1 MVTSNTRP
9 RPRARSDR
17 GRRSR
22 SRCRP
27 ARAAADSSNH
37 AAHFRLSRSARKVS
51 SSESVCE
58 CFDPAGDVMADQT
71 HAVDPVDAAFG
82 GFVGVPDLDRVP
94 PAGSTRASR
103 PRTMTRSTEAMR
115 SSMSC
120 FRDRSVM
127 STPTSRR
134 TTADSPLIVDPRFVP
149 AESTVTVSPAIF
161 RMRPAAN
168 WDVPP
173 FLTHTNSTDGVVG
186 FAMAIK
192 RQRPG
197 VHR

>member
-1 MVTSNTRP
+1 
-9 RPRARSDR
+9 
-17 GRRSR
+17 
-22 SRCRP
+22 
-27 ARAAADSSNH
+27 
-37 AAHFRLSRSARKVS
+37 
-51 SSESVCE
+51 
-58 CFDPAGDVMADQT
+58 MADQT

-82 GFVGVPDLDRVP
+82 GFVGVPDLDRGA
-94 PAGSTRASR
+94 AGGLNSGVAAENDD
-103 PRTMTRSTEAMR
+103 PV
-115 SSMSC
+115 
-120 FRDRSVM
+120 DRGDEIIRELFQGSVGDVD
-127 STPTSRR
+127 PDFEEDY
-134 TTADSPLIVDPRFVP
+134 ADSPLIVDPRFVP

-161 RMRPAAN
+161 RMRPAAT